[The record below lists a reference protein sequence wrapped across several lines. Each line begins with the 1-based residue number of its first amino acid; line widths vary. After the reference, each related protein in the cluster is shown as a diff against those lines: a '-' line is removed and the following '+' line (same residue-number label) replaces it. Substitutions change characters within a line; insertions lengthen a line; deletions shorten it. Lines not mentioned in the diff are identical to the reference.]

1 MKFKVGDIVE
11 AFGVRGVIL
20 NIDETVF
27 RMNVEFDGIH
37 SVIYNL
43 EGYLCFWHKEP
54 SLKFIKRSKKYKEV
68 TIETFGNVYNNPNNI
83 YCHGTDVEALS
94 LQSPDCLN
102 RNNKLL
108 KVTYLIEDKE

>member
-11 AFGVRGVIL
+11 AFGIRGVIL

-43 EGYLCFWHKEP
+43 DGHLCHWHKEP
-54 SLKFIKRSKKYKEV
+54 SLKFIKRPKKYKEV
-68 TIETFGNVYNNPNNI
+68 TIETFGNIYPNEIVIVYQNPDFAFSNQTI
-83 YCHGTDVEALS
+83 
-94 LQSPDCLN
+94 DCLN
-102 RNNKLL
+102 KSSKLL
-108 KVTYLIEDKE
+108 KVTYLVEDKE